1 MPFRIVLN
9 LQIAGSEVERFP
21 EHAKRFVNVSFLGKQ
36 QSQLIESFRNSR
48 MVPDFHA
55 PLSDPVI
62 FACMVFAFKALVT
75 RQQAL

>member
-21 EHAKRFVNVSFLGKQ
+21 EQVKRFVNVSFRGEQ

-48 MVPDFHA
+48 MVPDFQA
-55 PLSDPVI
+55 PLRDPVI
-62 FACMVFAFKALVT
+62 LAGLVFAFKGRVI

>member
-21 EHAKRFVNVSFLGKQ
+21 EQAKRFVNVSFLGEQ
-36 QSQLIESFRNSR
+36 QSQLIESFRNLR
-48 MVPDFHA
+48 MVPDFQA

-62 FACMVFAFKALVT
+62 LAGLVFAFKARVI